1 MFSTKFL
8 CHYLLTRSRVL
19 RKVCA
24 GISLFQERNNSR
36 IWQQLSKQTTS
47 DVNESCQ
54 RLAICSI
61 YDVTRLDSG
70 NTDHLSLL
78 KKLISSLWAQS
89 LNDIGKIQST
99 ALACMCVL
107 SCLSYVWLIVTLCT
121 VAHQLPWRILQIIQ
135 AKILEWV
142 AMTSSR
148 GSSQLRYRTPI
159 SYICCIGGQVLYH

>member
-1 MFSTKFL
+1 MPCGRYTCFLHSFSATI
-8 CHYLLTRSRVL
+8 YLLGQDFLEKCVLEFIYSKREIILEFDSSYQSR
-19 RKVCA
+19 
-24 GISLFQERNNSR
+24 QPD
-36 IWQQLSKQTTS
+36 

-78 KKLISSLWAQS
+78 KKLISSLWAKS

-107 SCLSYVWLIVTLCT
+107 SCLSCV
-121 VAHQLPWRILQIIQ
+121 
-135 AKILEWV
+135 
-142 AMTSSR
+142 
-148 GSSQLRYRTPI
+148 
-159 SYICCIGGQVLYH
+159 